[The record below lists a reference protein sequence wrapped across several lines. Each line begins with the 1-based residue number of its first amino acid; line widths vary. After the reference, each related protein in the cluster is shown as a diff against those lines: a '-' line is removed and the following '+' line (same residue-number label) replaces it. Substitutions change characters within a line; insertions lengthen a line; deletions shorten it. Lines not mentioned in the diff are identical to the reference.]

1 MAEYKKLKKNDLIK
15 LLKKNDDYKQK
26 FLELQ
31 EENFKLVIK
40 MNDLEQE
47 TNRKIENIIKTEN
60 DDETIRYLKK
70 RIKETTEINK
80 KQKYINHLK
89 KYTN

>member
-1 MAEYKKLKKNDLIK
+1 MTEYKKLKKNDLIK

-47 TNRKIENIIKTEN
+47 TNRKIENIVKTEN

-70 RIKETTEINK
+70 RIKETTESNK

>member
-1 MAEYKKLKKNDLIK
+1 MAEYKKLKKNNLIK